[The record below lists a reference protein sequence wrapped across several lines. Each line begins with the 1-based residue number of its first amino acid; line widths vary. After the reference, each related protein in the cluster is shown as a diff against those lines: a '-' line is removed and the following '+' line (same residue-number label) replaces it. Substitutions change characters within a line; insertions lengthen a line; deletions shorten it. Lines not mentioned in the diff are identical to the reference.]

1 MYGYSSKNNNNIIS
15 LNSKGKTVLNFGR
28 RRLESNNLNK
38 SNINCNKEQIEK
50 INSNNNFLYKR
61 KNYQNQM
68 EQNRQGSSSNNERH
82 SIFYSTHITKGFNK
96 IKKNERVPS
105 NPSNMQIDT
114 YYDKISFSN
123 PNLM

>member
-50 INSNNNFLYKR
+50 INSNNNFL
-61 KNYQNQM
+61 
-68 EQNRQGSSSNNERH
+68 
-82 SIFYSTHITKGFNK
+82 
-96 IKKNERVPS
+96 
-105 NPSNMQIDT
+105 
-114 YYDKISFSN
+114 
-123 PNLM
+123 